1 MEHALFIGNNCDVAF
16 LFFSNLSRVCFP
28 VICPYCIANIWQL
41 SHLFQV
47 GSWIDFRRL
56 NSSFL
61 SDLTDQRSI
70 RVRVFRLRRS
80 NETALAFFFC
90 FFINLNEFFWPII
103 GCCGTVCG
111 IFILIA
117 FGFLSVSSSSR
128 LYVIFVSFGRKNI
141 EQRIFADEWWK
152 TYERQVATSGSL
164 VFQATVL
171 VIDGGRVGEVRDTP
185 PIFQKYSKRNQVDVE
200 CVPSSCANL
209 MILTG

>member
-80 NETALAFFFC
+80 NETALAFFF
-90 FFINLNEFFWPII
+90 
-103 GCCGTVCG
+103 V
-111 IFILIA
+111 
-117 FGFLSVSSSSR
+117 FLSTWMNSFDQLLVAAEPFVGYSSW
-128 LYVIFVSFGRKNI
+128 LL
-141 EQRIFADEWWK
+141 
-152 TYERQVATSGSL
+152 SGSFL
-164 VFQATVL
+164 YHLHRDCILFSFLLDARISNKESL
-171 VIDGGRVGEVRDTP
+171 RMSDG
-185 PIFQKYSKRNQVDVE
+185 K
-200 CVPSSCANL
+200 
-209 MILTG
+209 LTNVK